1 MKKIIVTAYEPVF
14 VGIDT
19 AEQEALVEI
28 FYENYELQTL
38 GFLSGPECFLNTVDM
53 WGARGH
59 LIEDP
64 EGLIPRALSLV

>member
-1 MKKIIVTAYEPVF
+1 MKKIIVTALEPVF

-28 FYENYELQTL
+28 FYENYELQAL

-53 WGARGH
+53 WGARGYT
-59 LIEDP
+59 IEDP